1 MSCSLTG
8 RFTRGAL
15 LVLGMAGAVAAQA
28 QSNWAQVAVPV
39 YNPAHLVMGLHRHWT
54 APQSQALAAEATALT
69 AAMVDHCA
77 RAGGPSPASL
87 EAARRQW
94 RTTVTAWERLSAV
107 AIGPLVERRSIRQI
121 DFTPTRPVLIERAIK
136 AAPQGASAMER
147 IGTPAKGFPALEWLL
162 WTQPAAPGTPAC
174 TYAVEVARGI
184 DREAVALRDAFRT
197 LADRAQD
204 DWDDE
209 AAVNGMAEFVNQW
222 VGALERL
229 RWAQMEKPLR
239 AGARQDLPR
248 AASGTTPNS
257 WQSHWQS
264 VRALSQ
270 FAGEAAPLPGQ
281 GLVPIETY
289 LRGRGLNALADE
301 LVSTVGKAD
310 ARVQAAQA
318 ASTPSV
324 LAAARELSALK
335 RLAEAEL
342 APALDV
348 RIGFSDADGD

>member
-1 MSCSLTG
+1 MRYRLTG
-8 RFTRGAL
+8 GFRSAVL
-15 LVLGMAGAVAAQA
+15 LGLGMACAAAAHA

-54 APQSQALAAEATALT
+54 VPQSQVLAVEATAL
-69 AAMVDHCA
+69 AAAVDGHCA
-77 RAGGPSPASL
+77 RAGGSSPASL
-87 EAARRQW
+87 EAVRRQW
-94 RTTVTAWERLSAV
+94 RTTVTVWERLSAV

-121 DFTPTRPVLIERAIK
+121 DFTPTRPVLIERAIRT
-136 AAPQGASAMER
+136 APQGAAAMER

-162 WTQPAAPGTPAC
+162 WTQPSAPGTPAC

-184 DREAVALRDAFRT
+184 EREAVALRDAFKA

-209 AAVNGMAEFVNQW
+209 AAVNGMSEFVNQW

-239 AGARQDLPR
+239 AGALQDLPR
-248 AASGTTPNS
+248 AASGTTPTS
-257 WQSHWQS
+257 WQSHWQG
-264 VRALSQ
+264 VRALGR

-301 LVSTVGKAD
+301 LVITVDKAD
-310 ARVQAAQA
+310 AQVRAAKP
-318 ASTPSV
+318 ASAPSV
-324 LAAARELSALK
+324 LAAGHELAALK